1 MQCARPPLPDRDQGV
16 SAKDMTSVGAGA
28 LKCALKERRALWQID
43 VQVRRHHDQLQRH
56 KDTRDLK
63 AGEPLE
69 TTPEPG
75 LERWWDAESPQE
87 DVQSSASVRNDL
99 DGVRRCEKRG
109 KHSERGGS
117 LIGNA
122 PARRP
127 TRFASC

>member
-1 MQCARPPLPDRDQGV
+1 
-16 SAKDMTSVGAGA
+16 MTSVGAGA

-99 DGVRRCEKRG
+99 DGVRPCEKRG